1 MHILIVSLPLKHCI
15 AELPLRL
22 GLTCGGSSVIRRFK
36 HSDAIEIRSGIT
48 FVFYAG
54 LPRMSYKQ
62 IASIIFIGL
71 VSVVWFI
78 GMVHYSIVFLGGMLG
93 GRLDTLTN

>member
-1 MHILIVSLPLKHCI
+1 
-15 AELPLRL
+15 
-22 GLTCGGSSVIRRFK
+22 
-36 HSDAIEIRSGIT
+36 
-48 FVFYAG
+48 
-54 LPRMSYKQ
+54 MSYKQ

-93 GRLDTLTN
+93 GRLDTLTT

>member
-1 MHILIVSLPLKHCI
+1 MTPTLN
-15 AELPLRL
+15 
-22 GLTCGGSSVIRRFK
+22 GSSVIWCFK
-36 HSDAIEIRSGIT
+36 HSDAIEILNGIT
-48 FVFYAG
+48 YDFYTG

-93 GRLDTLTN
+93 GRLDTLTT